1 MLYLAA
7 MVTNFSM
14 SGWPLGALVAWS
26 CWSPARPA
34 PQELL
39 VQALR
44 CLADQLL
51 PALSHPFS

>member
-14 SGWPLGALVAWS
+14 SGWPLGALVAWLVS
-26 CWSPARPA
+26 RRPT
-34 PQELL
+34 QILKELL
-39 VQALR
+39 AQALR

-51 PALSHPFS
+51 STLSPPFS